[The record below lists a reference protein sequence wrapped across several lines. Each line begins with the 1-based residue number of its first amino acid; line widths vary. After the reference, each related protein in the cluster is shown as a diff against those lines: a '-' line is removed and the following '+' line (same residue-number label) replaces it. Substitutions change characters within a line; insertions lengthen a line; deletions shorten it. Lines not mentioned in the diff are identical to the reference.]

1 MYLFDLLGLQFFRF
15 DEPEFFNNTIYDSH
29 ARKFSIPLPSGQY
42 SIQFES
48 DGEPVWPRYVSER
61 WEGIPNCS
69 NHANGPDISL
79 VEPPLLEDECD
90 QLVRNQDM
98 ELGMRFWQ
106 HPDW

>member
-15 DEPEFFNNTIYDSH
+15 DEPEFFNSTIYDSH
-29 ARKFSIPLPSGQY
+29 PRKFSIPLPSGQY

-69 NHANGPDISL
+69 NHTNGPDISF

-106 HPDW
+106 HSDW